1 MRASWQRLD
10 KWPPR
15 HWPTWRDEQE
25 TGHTRL
31 DSTKTTRKAGEAIRL
46 MQKRGE
52 LATKGRPEQMSQPA
66 TFSLDD
72 LGLTRSQSSRYQPE
86 ASVPAPLEIGPSK
99 RAATGDNGR
108 PWRKIERHHLT
119 ACK

>member
-1 MRASWQRLD
+1 MSKNR
-10 KWPPR
+10 
-15 HWPTWRDEQE
+15 TC
-25 TGHTRL
+25 L
-31 DSTKTTRKAGEAIRL
+31 DSTKTTRKAGKAIQM
-46 MQKRGE
+46 MQERGE

-86 ASVPAPLEIGPSK
+86 ASVPASVEIDPSN
-99 RAATGDNGR
+99 RAETGDNGR